1 MLYKFIIYLHN
12 LYILFAELADM
23 KRALITGITGQD
35 GAYLASFLLKKGYK
49 VYGTYR
55 RSSTPNFWRLQTL
68 EVLDKI
74 TLISADMTDF
84 SSLIE
89 AVTVSDP
96 DEIYNLAAQSFVG
109 NSFDQPFTT
118 AQVDGLGPLNL
129 LEIIRHLK
137 KRVKYYQA
145 STSELFGS
153 NEVGGN
159 GSQSETSE
167 FLPNSP
173 YAAAKLYGY
182 HIARIYREAYGIF
195 ACNGIL
201 FNHESPLRGLD
212 FVTRKITN
220 SVARIKLGMQKKL
233 YLGNVDAKRDWGF
246 AGDYVESMWL
256 ILQQDKP
263 DDYVIST
270 GETHSVKEFVEEA
283 FRVVGL
289 DWKKYVE
296 ITDTLRRPIDVN
308 YLKGDY
314 SKAKKTFGWE
324 PRVRFKELVKK
335 MVATDLARWK
345 KFERGILFPWDA
357 FNYDEKVE
365 IISRNREK

>member
-1 MLYKFIIYLHN
+1 
-12 LYILFAELADM
+12 M

-35 GAYLASFLLKKGYK
+35 GAYLADFLLKKGYK

-68 EVLDKI
+68 KVLDKI

-84 SSLIE
+84 SSLVE
-89 AVTVSDP
+89 AVNVSNP

-118 AQVDGLGPLNL
+118 AHVDGLGPLAL
-129 LEIIRHLK
+129 LEIIRHIK
-137 KRVKYYQA
+137 KDVKYYQA

-153 NEVGGN
+153 NEMGGK
-159 GSQSETSE
+159 GSQNELCN

-173 YAAAKLYGY
+173 YATAKLYAY
-182 HIARIYREAYGIF
+182 HLVRIYRDSYGLF

-201 FNHESPLRGLD
+201 FNHESPLRGLE

-233 YLGNVDAKRDWGF
+233 YLGNIDAKRDWGF
-246 AGDYVESMWL
+246 APDYVESMWL

-263 DDYVIST
+263 DDYVIAT
-270 GETHSVKEFVEEA
+270 GETHSVREFLEEA
-283 FRVVGL
+283 FKVVGL

-296 ITDTLRRPIDVN
+296 IRDTFKRPSDVN
-308 YLKGDY
+308 YLRGDY
-314 SKAKKTFGWE
+314 SKAKKEFGWE
-324 PRVRFKELVKK
+324 PKVKFKELVKK
-335 MVATDLARWK
+335 MVATDLIRWK
-345 KFERGILFPWDA
+345 KFESGILFPWDA
-357 FNYDEKVE
+357 FNYDENVE